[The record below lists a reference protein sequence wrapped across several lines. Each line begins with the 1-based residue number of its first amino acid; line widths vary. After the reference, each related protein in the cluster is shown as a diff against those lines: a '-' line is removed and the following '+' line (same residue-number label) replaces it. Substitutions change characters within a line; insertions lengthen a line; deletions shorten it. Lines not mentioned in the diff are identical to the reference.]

1 MNKIIFYITFVIATL
16 CVQNLT
22 AQVQTPDYQKEVKNV
37 TDYKN
42 QIEASEKEGLQKDIV
57 KIEER
62 LSKNEITKDEAQKL
76 KEEAAQ
82 KRALNI
88 EDKMAIADSQI
99 ALLERNKNIESIYD
113 RSTYVSSIKFGNI
126 FEFNSGMKKTEK
138 DTAAIRRYQ
147 NRRTHS
153 YLVFAIGAN
162 NLVTDGAVAHS
173 DFKYAGS
180 RFYEW
185 GLAYN
190 TKLFKN
196 SNLLHLQY
204 GLSLM
209 YNNLKATDNRMFADN
224 GKETTLETNAVH
236 MEDSR
241 FRNVNLVAPVHLE
254 FDFGK
259 TRHEGFRVG
268 LGGYAGVNIKS
279 KQIIK
284 YDIEDH
290 KTRQVTKGNFNVND
304 FVYGVSS
311 YIGYGSTSLY
321 LKYDL
326 NPLFKDNAIDQ
337 NNISLGLRF
346 DL

>member
-1 MNKIIFYITFVIATL
+1 MNRIIFYITLVIATF

-22 AQVQTPDYQKEVKNV
+22 AQTSEYQEEVKNV
-37 TDYKN
+37 NEYKD
-42 QIEASEKEGLQKDIV
+42 QIEATEKIGLQKDIT

-62 LSKNEITKDEAQKL
+62 LAKNEITKDEAQKL
-76 KEEAAQ
+76 KEEAAK

-99 ALLERNKNIESIYD
+99 SLLERNKSTESIYD
-113 RSTYVSSIKFGNI
+113 RSTYVSRIKFGNI
-126 FEFNSGMKKTEK
+126 FEFNSVSRKNEK
-138 DTAAIRRYQ
+138 DTVAIKRYQ

-153 YLVFAIGAN
+153 HLVFAIGAN

-190 TKLFKN
+190 TRLGKN
-196 SNLLHLQY
+196 NSILHLQY

-209 YNNLKATDNRMFADN
+209 YNDLKATDNRMFVDN
-224 GKETTLETNAVH
+224 GKETTLETNPVH
-236 MEDSR
+236 MKDAR
-241 FRNVNLVAPVHLE
+241 FRNVNLVVPVHME

-284 YDIEDH
+284 YDIEDY
-290 KTRQVTKGNFNVND
+290 KSREVTKGDFNVND
-304 FVYGVSS
+304 FVYGLSTYV
-311 YIGYGSTSLY
+311 GYGNTSLY

-326 NPLFKDNAIDQ
+326 NPLFKDNAVDQ
-337 NNISLGLRF
+337 NNVSLGLRF

>member
-1 MNKIIFYITFVIATL
+1 MTFCA
-16 CVQNLT
+16 QNLT
-22 AQVQTPDYQKEVKNV
+22 AQIF
-37 TDYKN
+37 DYKN
-42 QIEASEKEGLQKDIV
+42 EIKSLEEYRNGIEESEKKGLQDDIL
-57 KIEER
+57 KIEQR
-62 LSKNEITKDEAQKL
+62 LNKGEINKDEAQKL

-88 EDKMAIADSQI
+88 EDKTSIVNSQI
-99 ALLERNKNIESIYD
+99 ALLDRNKTYESVYEREGYSNSVTIG
-113 RSTYVSSIKFGNI
+113 RI
-126 FEFNSGMKKTEK
+126 FEFNSGPRKK
-138 DTAAIRRYQ
+138 DTIAIKERL

-185 GLAYN
+185 GLAFN
-190 TKLFKN
+190 TKLSKN
-196 SNLLHLQY
+196 RNLLHFQY

-209 YNNLKATDNRMFADN
+209 YNDLKATDNRFFVDN

-236 MEDSR
+236 MKDSR
-241 FRNVNLVAPVHLE
+241 FRNVNLVVPVHFEL
-254 FDFGK
+254 DFSK
-259 TRHEGFRVG
+259 TRHGGFRLG
-268 LGGYAGVNIKS
+268 MGGYAGVNLKT
-279 KQIIK
+279 KQILK
-284 YDIEDH
+284 YDIEDYE
-290 KTRQVTKGNFNVND
+290 TREVTKGNFNVND
-304 FVYGVSS
+304 FVYGVST
-311 YIGYGSTSLY
+311 YVGYKTTSLY

-326 NPLFKDNAIDQ
+326 NPLFKDNAVDQ

>member
-1 MNKIIFYITFVIATL
+1 MNRIIFYITIVVVVF
-16 CVQNLT
+16 CVQNLA
-22 AQVQTPDYQKEVKNV
+22 AQTYDYQEEIKSLTE
-37 TDYKN
+37 YKN
-42 QIEASEKEGLQKDIV
+42 QIEASEKEGLQKDIT

-62 LSKNEITKDEAQKL
+62 LNKNEITKEEAQKL

-88 EDKMAIADSQI
+88 EDKTSIADSQI
-99 ALLERNKNIESIYD
+99 ALLERNKNTESVYD
-113 RSTYVSSIKFGNI
+113 RTTYVNRIKFGNI
-126 FEFNSGMKKTEK
+126 FEFNSGARKK
-138 DTAAIRRYQ
+138 DTVGTKRYL
-147 NRRTHS
+147 NRRTNS

-185 GLAYN
+185 GLAFN
-190 TKLFKN
+190 TKLSGK

-204 GLSLM
+204 GLSVM
-209 YNNLKATDNRMFADN
+209 YNDLKATDNRMFVDN
-224 GKETTLETNAVH
+224 GKETSLETNPIH
-236 MEDSR
+236 MKDSR
-241 FRNVNLVAPVHLE
+241 FRNVNLVVPVHLE
-254 FDFGK
+254 FDFSK
-259 TRHEGFRVG
+259 VRHQGFRVG
-268 LGGYAGVNIKS
+268 LGGFAGVNLKS
-279 KQIIK
+279 KQVLK
-284 YDIEDH
+284 YDIEDY

-304 FVYGVSS
+304 FVYGLST
-311 YIGYGSTSLY
+311 YIGYGDLSFY

-326 NPLFKDNAIDQ
+326 NPLFKDNAVDQ

>member
-1 MNKIIFYITFVIATL
+1 MNRIIFYITLVIMTFCA
-16 CVQNLT
+16 QNLK
-22 AQVQTPDYQKEVKNV
+22 AQIF
-37 TDYKN
+37 DYKGEIKALTEYRN
-42 QIEASEKEGLQKDIV
+42 KIEDNEKKGLQADIL

-62 LSKNEITKDEAQKL
+62 LNKGEISKEEAQKL

-88 EDKMAIADSQI
+88 EDKTSIVDSQI
-99 ALLERNKNIESIYD
+99 ALLERNKTYESVYEREGYSKSLTIG
-113 RSTYVSSIKFGNI
+113 RF
-126 FEFNSGMKKTEK
+126 FEFNSGPRKK
-138 DTAAIRRYQ
+138 DTIADNKRL

-204 GLSLM
+204 GFSLM
-209 YNNLKATDNRMFADN
+209 YNNLKATDNRMFVDN
-224 GKETTLETNAVH
+224 GKETTLETNPVH
-236 MEDSR
+236 MKDSR
-241 FRNVNLVAPVHLE
+241 FRNLNLVAPVHLE
-254 FDFGK
+254 FDFSK
-259 TRHEGFRVG
+259 VRHEGFRVG
-268 LGGYAGVNIKS
+268 LGGYAGVNVKT

-284 YDIEDH
+284 YDIEDY
-290 KTRQVTKGNFNVND
+290 KSRQVTKGDFNVND
-304 FVYGVSS
+304 FIYGVST
-311 YIGYGSTSLY
+311 YVGYGNTSLY

-326 NPLFKDNAIDQ
+326 NPLFKDNAVDQ

>member
-1 MNKIIFYITFVIATL
+1 MNRIIFYITIVIMTF

-22 AQVQTPDYQKEVKNV
+22 AQIF
-37 TDYKN
+37 DYKTEIKVLEDYRN
-42 QIEASEKEGLQKDIV
+42 GIEESEKKGLQGDIL

-62 LSKNEITKDEAQKL
+62 FNKGEISSEETQKL

-88 EDKMAIADSQI
+88 EDKTLIVNSQI
-99 ALLERNKNIESIYD
+99 ALLDRNKTYESVYEREGYSNSVRIG
-113 RSTYVSSIKFGNI
+113 RI
-126 FEFNSGMKKTEK
+126 FEFNSGPRKR
-138 DTAAIRRYQ
+138 DTIEAKQRL

-185 GLAYN
+185 GIAFN
-190 TKLFKN
+190 RKLSKN

-209 YNNLKATDNRMFADN
+209 YNDLKATDNRSFVDN
-224 GKETTLETNAVH
+224 GETTTLQTNAVH

-241 FRNVNLVAPVHLE
+241 FRNVNLVVPVHFEL
-254 FDFGK
+254 DFGK
-259 TRHEGFRVG
+259 RSHEGFRLG
-268 LGGYAGVNIKS
+268 MGGYAGVNVKT
-279 KQIIK
+279 KQILK
-284 YDIEDH
+284 FDIDNH
-290 KTRQVTKGNFNVND
+290 DTRQVTKGNFNVND
-304 FVYGVSS
+304 FIYGVST
-311 YIGYGSTSLY
+311 YVGYKSTSLY

-326 NPLFKDNAIDQ
+326 NPLFKDNAVDQ

>member
-1 MNKIIFYITFVIATL
+1 MTFCAQNLKAQIFDYKGEIKALTEYRNKIED
-16 CVQNLT
+16 N
-22 AQVQTPDYQKEVKNV
+22 
-37 TDYKN
+37 
-42 QIEASEKEGLQKDIV
+42 EKKGLQADIL

-62 LSKNEITKDEAQKL
+62 LNKGEISKEEAQKL

-88 EDKMAIADSQI
+88 EDKTSIVDSQI
-99 ALLERNKNIESIYD
+99 ALLDRNKTYESVYEREGYSNSLTIG
-113 RSTYVSSIKFGNI
+113 RF
-126 FEFNSGMKKTEK
+126 FEFNSGPRKK
-138 DTAAIRRYQ
+138 DTITENKRL

-185 GLAYN
+185 GLAFN
-190 TKLFKN
+190 RKLSKN

-209 YNNLKATDNRMFADN
+209 YNDLKATDNRYFVDN
-224 GKETTLETNAVH
+224 GKETTLETNALH
-236 MEDSR
+236 MKDSR
-241 FRNVNLVAPVHLE
+241 FRNVNLVVPVHFEL
-254 FDFGK
+254 DFGK
-259 TRHEGFRVG
+259 SSHEGFRLG
-268 LGGYAGVNIKS
+268 LGGYAGVNVKT
-279 KQIIK
+279 KQILK
-284 YDIEDH
+284 FDIDNH
-290 KTRQVTKGNFNVND
+290 DTRQVTKGDFNVND
-304 FVYGVSS
+304 FVYGLSS
-311 YIGYGSTSLY
+311 YVGYRSTSLY

-326 NPLFKDNAIDQ
+326 NPLFKDNVVDQ
-337 NNISLGLRF
+337 NTISLGLRF

>member
-1 MNKIIFYITFVIATL
+1 MNRIIFYITIVVVVF
-16 CVQNLT
+16 CVQNLA
-22 AQVQTPDYQKEVKNV
+22 AQTYDYQEEIKSLTE
-37 TDYKN
+37 YKN
-42 QIEASEKEGLQKDIV
+42 QIEASEKEGLQKDIT

-62 LSKNEITKDEAQKL
+62 LNKNEITKEEAQKL

-88 EDKMAIADSQI
+88 EDKTSIADSQI
-99 ALLERNKNIESIYD
+99 ALLERNKNTESVYD
-113 RSTYVSSIKFGNI
+113 RTTYVNRIKFGNI
-126 FEFNSGMKKTEK
+126 FEFNSGARKK
-138 DTAAIRRYQ
+138 DTVGTKRYL
-147 NRRTHS
+147 NRRTNS

-185 GLAYN
+185 GLAFN
-190 TKLFKN
+190 TKLSNK

-204 GLSLM
+204 GLSVM
-209 YNNLKATDNRMFADN
+209 YNDLKATDNRMFVDN
-224 GKETTLETNAVH
+224 GKETSLETNPIH
-236 MEDSR
+236 MKDSR
-241 FRNVNLVAPVHLE
+241 FRNVNLVVPVHLE
-254 FDFGK
+254 FDFSK
-259 TRHEGFRVG
+259 VRHQGFRVG
-268 LGGYAGVNIKS
+268 LGGFAGVNLKS
-279 KQIIK
+279 KQVLK
-284 YDIEDH
+284 YDIEDY

-304 FVYGVSS
+304 FVYGLST
-311 YIGYGSTSLY
+311 YIGYGDMSFY

-326 NPLFKDNAIDQ
+326 NPLFKDNAVDQ

>member
-1 MNKIIFYITFVIATL
+1 MNRIIFYITMVIVTF

-22 AQVQTPDYQKEVKNV
+22 AQTDDYQQEVKNV
-37 TDYKN
+37 TEHKD
-42 QIEASEKEGLQKDIV
+42 QIEATEKAGLQKDIT

-62 LSKNEITKDEAQKL
+62 LAKNEITKDEAQKL
-76 KEEAAQ
+76 KEEAAK

-88 EDKMAIADSQI
+88 EDKTVIAESQI
-99 ALLERNKNIESIYD
+99 SLLERNKNIESIYD
-113 RSTYVSSIKFGNI
+113 RSTYYSRIKFGNI
-126 FEFNSGMKKTEK
+126 FEFNSGVRKTEK
-138 DTAAIRRYQ
+138 DTAAIKRYQ

-209 YNNLKATDNRMFADN
+209 YNNLKATDNRMFVDN

-241 FRNVNLVAPVHLE
+241 FRNVNLVVPVHLE

-268 LGGYAGVNIKS
+268 LGGYAGVNVKS

-284 YDIEDH
+284 YDIEDY
-290 KTRQVTKGNFNVND
+290 KSRQVTKGNFNVND
-304 FVYGVSS
+304 FVYGVST
-311 YIGYGSTSLY
+311 YVGYGSTSLY

>member
-1 MNKIIFYITFVIATL
+1 MAFCA
-16 CVQNLT
+16 QNLS
-22 AQVQTPDYQKEVKNV
+22 AQIF
-37 TDYKN
+37 DYKTEIKSLTEYRDK
-42 QIEASEKEGLQKDIV
+42 IEDAEKKGLQDDIL

-62 LSKNEITKDEAQKL
+62 LNKAEISKEEAQKL

-88 EDKMAIADSQI
+88 EDKTSIVNSQI
-99 ALLERNKNIESIYD
+99 ALLDRNKTYESVYD
-113 RSTYVSSIKFGNI
+113 REGYSNSLTIGRF
-126 FEFNSGMKKTEK
+126 FEFNSGPRKR
-138 DTAAIRRYQ
+138 DTVANRERL

-162 NLVTDGAVAHS
+162 NLVTDGVVAHS

-190 TKLFKN
+190 TKLSKN
-196 SNLLHLQY
+196 SNLFHLQY

-209 YNNLKATDNRMFADN
+209 YNDLKATDNRFFVDN
-224 GKETTLETNAVH
+224 GEETTLETNAVH
-236 MEDSR
+236 MKDSR
-241 FRNVNLVAPVHLE
+241 FRNVNLVVPVHFEL
-254 FDFGK
+254 DFSK
-259 TRHEGFRVG
+259 TRHEGFRLG
-268 LGGYAGVNIKS
+268 LGGYAGVNVKT
-279 KQIIK
+279 KQILK
-284 YDIEDH
+284 FDIDDH

-304 FVYGVSS
+304 FIYGVSA
-311 YIGYGSTSLY
+311 YVGYKSTSLY

-326 NPLFKDNAIDQ
+326 NPLFKDNAVDQ
-337 NNISLGLRF
+337 NNISLGVRF

>member
-1 MNKIIFYITFVIATL
+1 MNRIIFYTTIVVMAFCA
-16 CVQNLT
+16 QNLS
-22 AQVQTPDYQKEVKNV
+22 AQIF
-37 TDYKN
+37 DYKTEIKSLTEYRDK
-42 QIEASEKEGLQKDIV
+42 IEDAEKKGLQDDIL

-62 LSKNEITKDEAQKL
+62 LNKAEISKEEAQKL

-88 EDKMAIADSQI
+88 EDKTSIVNSQI
-99 ALLERNKNIESIYD
+99 ALLDRNKTYESVYD
-113 RSTYVSSIKFGNI
+113 REGYSNSLTIGRF
-126 FEFNSGMKKTEK
+126 FEFNSGPRKR
-138 DTAAIRRYQ
+138 DTVANRERL

-162 NLVTDGAVAHS
+162 NLVTDGVVAHS

-190 TKLFKN
+190 TKLSKN
-196 SNLLHLQY
+196 SNLFHLQY

-209 YNNLKATDNRMFADN
+209 YNDLKATDNRFFVDN
-224 GKETTLETNAVH
+224 GEETTLETNAVH
-236 MEDSR
+236 MKDSR
-241 FRNVNLVAPVHLE
+241 FRNVNLVVPVHFEL
-254 FDFGK
+254 DFSK
-259 TRHEGFRVG
+259 TRHEGFRLG
-268 LGGYAGVNIKS
+268 LGGYAGVNVKT
-279 KQIIK
+279 KQILK
-284 YDIEDH
+284 FDIDDH

-304 FVYGVSS
+304 FIYGVSA
-311 YIGYGSTSLY
+311 YVGYKSTSLY

-326 NPLFKDNAIDQ
+326 NPLFKDNAVDQ
-337 NNISLGLRF
+337 NNISLGVRF